1 MEFINKNVQDQ
12 PLPTDDLSRKGSASC
27 EPTFSKNPRGS
38 PDPRFRFVPLPKF
51 FDWIVTG

>member
-51 FDWIVTG
+51 FD